1 MAKLTPEQMVIAK
14 GIAPFEVQHAMA
26 LWAKE
31 ARDDVDAHVANFG
44 RDITA
49 DDEGIARSWARGFG
63 PPCPLKNES
72 NRDFGLRCAEAL
84 FFYLKEA

>member
-1 MAKLTPEQMVIAK
+1 MAKLTPEQMVSPK

-31 ARDDVDAHVANFG
+31 ARDDADAFCAATGGGLEPHHEEASK
-44 RDITA
+44 
-49 DDEGIARSWARGFG
+49 SWARGFG

>member
-1 MAKLTPEQMVIAK
+1 MAKLTPEQMVIPK

-31 ARDDVDAHVANFG
+31 AREAADAHVETLG
-44 RDITA
+44 RGLDP
-49 DDEGIARSWARGFG
+49 DDEAVARSWARGFG
-63 PPCPLKNES
+63 PPCPLTNES

>member
-31 ARDDVDAHVANFG
+31 ARDDAERHAGERELNDG
-44 RDITA
+44 
-49 DDEGIARSWARGFG
+49 DEEASRAWARGFG
-63 PPCPLKNES
+63 PPCPLQNES